1 MMTSEKKV
9 LLAVSFGTSFNENRA
24 RTIDA
29 VEEQMRTS
37 FPDWEV
43 RRAFTSRIIIKNLA
57 QRDNY
62 DVDYITDAMQ
72 RLVLDG
78 VRTVVV
84 QPTHVMN
91 GKEYDDVMK
100 AVGNYADNFDH
111 LAIGKPL
118 LTSREDYQKVL
129 KAIDGTLVKD
139 ADATAGKDSC
149 LVLMGHGTKH
159 FANATYS
166 QLQLELMFSGR
177 DRVFVTTVEGFPEY
191 SDTLQLMKDAPRKAV
206 LFPFMLVAG
215 DHANND
221 MAGDDD
227 DTLKSFLES
236 NGFETYPE
244 IKGLAEY
251 PEFRELFMDHIR
263 DAMEQL

>member
-1 MMTSEKKV
+1 MTSEKKV
-9 LLAVSFGTSFNENRA
+9 LLAVSFGTSFNDNRA

-29 VEEQMRTS
+29 IEDQMRTT

-43 RRAFTSRIIIKNLA
+43 RRAFTSRIIIRKLA

-84 QPTHVMN
+84 QPTHIMN
-91 GKEYDDVMK
+91 GKEYDDVVK
-100 AVGNYADNFDH
+100 AVETYADSFDS

-118 LTSREDYQKVL
+118 LTSRQDYLKVL
-129 KAIDGTLVKD
+129 DAIDRTLVRD
-139 ADATAGKDSC
+139 ADNAAGRDSC
-149 LVLMGHGTKH
+149 IVLMGHGTKH

-177 DRVFVTTVEGFPEY
+177 DRIFVTTVEGFPEY
-191 SDTLQLMKDAPRKAV
+191 SDTLQLMGDAPRKAV

-221 MAGDDD
+221 MAGDGEG
-227 DTLKSFLES
+227 TLRSFLES
-236 NGFETYPE
+236 NGFEVHPV

-263 DAMEQL
+263 DAMARL